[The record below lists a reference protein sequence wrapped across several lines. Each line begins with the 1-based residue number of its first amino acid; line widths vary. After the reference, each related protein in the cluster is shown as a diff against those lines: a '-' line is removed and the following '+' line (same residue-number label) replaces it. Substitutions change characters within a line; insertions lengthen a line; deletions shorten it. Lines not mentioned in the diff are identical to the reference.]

1 MLVQIQQEQPFTA
14 SRKKFT
20 MTLDEVP
27 IGQKAKVLE
36 VKCQHDLKRRLGSMG
51 LFEGVIV
58 KPVQKSFGIAAL
70 EVLCSTR
77 IGIDEEVM
85 KDVYV

>member
-1 MLVQIQQEQPFTA
+1 MVQIQQEQPFTA
-14 SRKKFT
+14 NKEKFT

-27 IGQKAKVLE
+27 IGRKVKVLE
-36 VKCQHDLKRRLGSMG
+36 VKCQHELKRRLGSMG

-58 KPVQKSFGIAAL
+58 KPVQKSFGIAAV

-77 IGIDEEVM
+77 IGIDEDVM
-85 KDVYV
+85 KGVYV